1 MRLEDTSTK
10 ETRMS
15 MPDPE
20 LTTDGGPISEA
31 APDDQKVVATPAG
44 DAADPSPEES
54 ALAQPPYPT
63 T

>member
-1 MRLEDTSTK
+1 
-10 ETRMS
+10 MS